1 MDIVPGDANTRNST
15 LPAANVAFG
24 DPLSVRPLLEGIM
37 RRFVFVAGAV
47 VLAAAAWGSIATAC
61 GDKFL
66 APGRGPSLCA
76 LSKPPHKIAVLIY
89 GDPSSA
95 AVSAVT
101 SAEYRKT
108 LAMVGYKVT
117 TCTSSEECLREMKDK
132 KFDVVLADAKDAQA
146 VKEQTGSNVVPLLH
160 KASKDEIQQARAT
173 YGQAFDA
180 SGGSLKLLPVI
191 NRAATQPQ
199 QRATQPR

>member
-1 MDIVPGDANTRNST
+1 MI
-15 LPAANVAFG
+15 
-24 DPLSVRPLLEGIM
+24 
-37 RRFVFVAGAV
+37 
-47 VLAAAAWGSIATAC
+47 LALMSWGSLASAC

-66 APGRGPSLCA
+66 APGRGPTLCA
-76 LSKPPHKIAVLIY
+76 INKPPSKIAVLIY

-95 AVSAVT
+95 TISAVS

-117 TCTSSEECLREMKDK
+117 TCNSSDECLREMKDK

-146 VKEQTGSNVVPLLH
+146 VKEQTGSNVVPVLMR
-160 KASKDEIQQARAT
+160 ASKAEVQQAKAT

-191 NRAATQPQ
+191 NRAASHQPGS
-199 QRATQPR
+199 R

>member
-1 MDIVPGDANTRNST
+1 
-15 LPAANVAFG
+15 
-24 DPLSVRPLLEGIM
+24 M
-37 RRFVFVAGAV
+37 RTSLILRG
-47 VLAAAAWGSIATAC
+47 AAALAMLTWASLALAC

-76 LSKPPHKIAVLIY
+76 LNKPPHKIAILIY

-117 TCTSSEECLREMKDK
+117 TCSSGQDCLREMKDK
-132 KFDVVLADAKDAQA
+132 KFDVVLADSKDAQA
-146 VKEQTGSNVVPLLH
+146 VKEQTGSNVVPLYSG
-160 KASKDEIQQARAT
+160 ASKQEVQQGKAI

-180 SGGSLKLLPVI
+180 SGGSLRLLPVI
-191 NRAATQPQ
+191 NRAASQPT
-199 QRATQPR
+199 R

>member
-1 MDIVPGDANTRNST
+1 
-15 LPAANVAFG
+15 
-24 DPLSVRPLLEGIM
+24 M
-37 RRFVFVAGAV
+37 RRASFYFGAL
-47 VLAAAAWGSIATAC
+47 VLGVMAWNSIAFAC

-66 APGRGPSLCA
+66 APGRGPGLCA
-76 LSKPPHKIAVLIY
+76 FKRPPHEIVILIY

-95 AVSAVT
+95 AVSAVS

-117 TCTSSEECLREMKDK
+117 TCENSDDCIRELKAK
-132 KFDVVLADAKDAQA
+132 KFDVVLTDAKDAA
-146 VKEQTGSNVVPLLH
+146 SVKERTGSNVLPVLM
-160 KASKDEIQQARAT
+160 KASKADVQQARKT

-191 NRAATQPQ
+191 NRAASKP
-199 QRATQPR
+199 PR

>member
-1 MDIVPGDANTRNST
+1 
-15 LPAANVAFG
+15 
-24 DPLSVRPLLEGIM
+24 M
-37 RRFVFVAGAV
+37 RRSVLIAGTA
-47 VLAAAAWGSIATAC
+47 VLAMTVWGSVASAC

-76 LSKPPHKIAVLIY
+76 LNKPPHKIAVLIY
-89 GDPSSA
+89 GDASSA

-117 TCTSSEECLREMKDK
+117 TCTSGEECLREMKDK

-146 VKEQTGSNVVPLLH
+146 VKEQTGSNVVPLLN
-160 KASKDEIQQARAT
+160 KASKDELQQAKAT

-199 QRATQPR
+199 QQPSQPR

>member
-1 MDIVPGDANTRNST
+1 MRS
-15 LPAANVAFG
+15 
-24 DPLSVRPLLEGIM
+24 PLLVRPLL
-37 RRFVFVAGAV
+37 AL
-47 VLAAAAWGSIATAC
+47 VLLTSASIVSAC

-76 LSKPPHKIAVLIY
+76 LNKPPHQIAILIY
-89 GDPSSA
+89 GDPTSA
-95 AVSAVT
+95 TVSAVS

-117 TCTSSEECLREMKDK
+117 TCTGTDECTAALKGK
-132 KFDVVLADAKDAQA
+132 KFDVVLADAKDAKAAQ
-146 VKEQTGSNVVPLLH
+146 EQTGSNVVPLLMR
-160 KASKDEIQQARAT
+160 ASKEDVKEAKGE

-191 NRAATQPQ
+191 NRAANTPS
-199 QRATQPR
+199 QPR

>member
-1 MDIVPGDANTRNST
+1 MRQPM
-15 LPAANVAFG
+15 
-24 DPLSVRPLLEGIM
+24 LLCG
-37 RRFVFVAGAV
+37 
-47 VLAAAAWGSIATAC
+47 AAALALMAWASTASAC

-76 LSKPPHKIAVLIY
+76 LNKPPHQIAVLIY

-95 AVSAVT
+95 SVSAVS

-117 TCTSSEECLREMKDK
+117 TCNGTEECLRETKGK
-132 KFDVVLADAKDAQA
+132 KFDVVLADAKDARA
-146 VKEQTGSNVVPLLH
+146 AKEQTGASVVPLLM
-160 KASKDEIQQARAT
+160 KPSKEDVQEAKGE

-180 SGGSLKLLPVI
+180 SGSSLKLLPVI
-191 NRAATQPQ
+191 NRAANQSPPS
-199 QRATQPR
+199 R

>member
-1 MDIVPGDANTRNST
+1 
-15 LPAANVAFG
+15 
-24 DPLSVRPLLEGIM
+24 M
-37 RRFVFVAGAV
+37 RRSVLIAGTA
-47 VLAAAAWGSIATAC
+47 VLAMLVWGSVASAC

-76 LSKPPHKIAVLIY
+76 LNKPPHKIAVLIY
-89 GDPSSA
+89 GDASSA
-95 AVSAVT
+95 AVSAVN
-101 SAEYRKT
+101 SADYRKT

-117 TCTSSEECLREMKDK
+117 TCSDADACLKEAKEG
-132 KFDVVLADAKDAQA
+132 KFDVVLADAKDAKA
-146 VKEQTGSNVVPLLH
+146 VKEQTGSNVVPLYL
-160 KASKDEIQQARAT
+160 KASKDEVQEAKAA

-199 QRATQPR
+199 QAQKSPQPH

>member
-1 MDIVPGDANTRNST
+1 MKNSMK
-15 LPAANVAFG
+15 L
-24 DPLSVRPLLEGIM
+24 R
-37 RRFVFVAGAV
+37 GAV
-47 VLAAAAWGSIATAC
+47 VLALLASASIASAC

-76 LSKPPHKIAVLIY
+76 LNKPPHQIAVLIY

-95 AVSAVT
+95 AVSAVS

-108 LAMVGYKVT
+108 MAMVGYKVT
-117 TCTSSEECLREMKDK
+117 MCTGSDECLLALKGK

-146 VKEQTGSNVVPLLH
+146 VKEQTGSNVVPVLMN
-160 KASKDEIQQARAT
+160 ASKEDVNDAKVA

-180 SGGSLKLLPVI
+180 SRGSLKLLPVI
-191 NRAATQPQ
+191 NHAANQSLAPN
-199 QRATQPR
+199 